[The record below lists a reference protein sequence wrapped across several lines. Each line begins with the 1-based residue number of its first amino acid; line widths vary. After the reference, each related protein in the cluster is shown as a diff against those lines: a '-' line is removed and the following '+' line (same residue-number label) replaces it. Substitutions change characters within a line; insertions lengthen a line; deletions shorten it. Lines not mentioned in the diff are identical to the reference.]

1 MNVNSRV
8 IVFGSGGY
16 VGSRLVPEL
25 LMKGY
30 QVRAFDTYWY
40 GNVFDE
46 LSLKHKQLE
55 IVKGDIR
62 NHEAVTSALKDVDVI
77 IHLACISNDPSFDMN
92 PELGK
97 SVNLDSFE
105 PIVQAAKKAGV
116 KRFVFASSSSVYGIK
131 EEEKVT
137 ESLPLEPLT
146 DYSKFKAICEEIL
159 LSQMTNDFV
168 CTVVRPATVCGYS
181 TRQRFD
187 LAVNILTNHAVNKGE
202 IKVFGGDQYRPNLHI
217 DDMVDAYLHIMI
229 QEVEKISGE
238 IFNIGGRNLTLNSI
252 AEIVSRITGVTNI
265 RHERTDDLRSY
276 RVDSS
281 HIAQKIGFKPK
292 REVDNAVED
301 LVAAFHD
308 KKFTNPLENSLY
320 FNIKR
325 MKELNL
331 A

>member
-1 MNVNSRV
+1 MKVNSRV

-25 LMKGY
+25 LLKGY
-30 QVRAFDTYWY
+30 NVRAFDTYWY
-40 GNVFDE
+40 GDVFDA
-46 LSLKHKQLE
+46 LLPNYQQLE
-55 IVKGDIR
+55 IFRGDVR
-62 NHEAVTSALKDVDVI
+62 NHDDVRSALKEVDEV

-92 PELGK
+92 PDLGK

-105 PIVQAAKKAGV
+105 PLVQAAKKAGV
-116 KRFVFASSSSVYGIK
+116 KRFIFASSSSVYGIK
-131 EEEKVT
+131 EEERVT

-146 DYSKFKAICEEIL
+146 DYSKYKALCEEIL

-187 LAVNILTNHAVNKGE
+187 LAVNILTNHAINKGE
-202 IKVFGGDQYRPNLHI
+202 IKVFGGEQYRPNLHI
-217 DDMVDAYLHIMI
+217 DDMVEAYLHIMS
-229 QEVEKISGE
+229 QDAEKISGE
-238 IFNIGGRNLTLNSI
+238 IFNIGGKNLTLNSI
-252 AEIVSRITGVTNI
+252 AEIVSRMTGVTNI
-265 RHERTDDLRSY
+265 RHEPTNDLRSY

-281 HIAQKIGFKPK
+281 HIAEKIGFKPK
-292 REVDNAVED
+292 REVDDAVKD

-308 KKFTNPLENSLY
+308 KKFNEPLDNPHY

>member
-1 MNVNSRV
+1 MNVNSKV

-25 LMKGY
+25 LRQGY
-30 QVRAFDTYWY
+30 HVRAFDTYWY

-46 LSLKHKQLE
+46 LLQNYQQLE
-55 IVKGDIR
+55 IVKGDVR
-62 NHEAVTSALKDVDVI
+62 NLEEVTSALHGVDEV

-92 PELGK
+92 PALGK
-97 SVNLDSFE
+97 SVNLESFNPLVE
-105 PIVQAAKKAGV
+105 AAKNSGV
-116 KRFVFASSSSVYGIK
+116 KRFIFASSSSVYGIK
-131 EEEKVT
+131 EEDKVT

-159 LSQMTNDFV
+159 LSKMTNNFI
-168 CTVVRPATVCGYS
+168 CTVVRPATICGYS

-187 LAVNILTNHAVNKGE
+187 LAVNILTNHAVNRGE
-202 IKVFGGDQYRPNLHI
+202 IKIFGGEQYRPNLHI
-217 DDMVDAYLHIMI
+217 DDMVDAYLHIMN

-238 IFNIGGRNLTLNSI
+238 IFNIGGQNLTLNSI
-252 AEIVSRITGVTNI
+252 AAIVSRITGVTNI
-265 RHERTDDLRSY
+265 RHEPTDDLRSY

-292 REVDNAVED
+292 REVDRAVAE
-301 LVAAFHD
+301 LVAAFYD
-308 KKFTNPLENSLY
+308 KKFTNPLDNPLY
-320 FNIKR
+320 FNIQR